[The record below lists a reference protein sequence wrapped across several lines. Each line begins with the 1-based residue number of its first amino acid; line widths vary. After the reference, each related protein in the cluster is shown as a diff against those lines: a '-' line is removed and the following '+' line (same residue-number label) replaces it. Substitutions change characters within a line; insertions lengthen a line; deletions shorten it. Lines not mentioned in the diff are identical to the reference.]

1 MASQVTYYWRTRID
15 EPPEEWKNDRAIWWS
30 GETIWDLRR
39 RLVRSNK
46 NDSVIAENRD
56 VFIITFDAEG
66 KLLPHRRV
74 CFNCWTSDLCPEVF
88 EYNHRPGKFNAFL
101 LFTFPQNKPASQDET
116 VFDMF
121 KQVKQS
127 IEITHEEMSERIQ
140 KIQLGIQNIS
150 KIVLDNNEVAKNI
163 REIMTDTRNVCE
175 KITEVSD
182 NTARLLARSLEF
194 GD

>member
-1 MASQVTYYWRTRID
+1 
-15 EPPEEWKNDRAIWWS
+15 
-30 GETIWDLRR
+30 
-39 RLVRSNK
+39 
-46 NDSVIAENRD
+46 
-56 VFIITFDAEG
+56 
-66 KLLPHRRV
+66 
-74 CFNCWTSDLCPEVF
+74 
-88 EYNHRPGKFNAFL
+88 
-101 LFTFPQNKPASQDET
+101 
-116 VFDMF
+116 MF